1 MLLAVVDVV
10 VVVDEA
16 VDVYVLVE
24 VGIVELVLA
33 ELVVVDEVAEVVV
46 DDVAIVVD
54 EVGYVEVDVLAAC
67 RTDRCRPPETRTQG
81 VIGKWCELRESSPS
95 AIVAAESAPGLSC
108 TGLGGFRLHGLHGY
122 LQDLHHLHRRLHH
135 FHRCCIGIGLC
146 CCI

>member
-1 MLLAVVDVV
+1 MVLAVVDVV

-46 DDVAIVVD
+46 NDVAIVVN

-67 RTDRCRPPETRTQG
+67 RTDRCRPPETRTQRM
-81 VIGKWCELRESSPS
+81 IGKWCELRESSPS

-108 TGLGGFRLHGLHGY
+108 TGLGGFRLHGLHGF
-122 LQDLHHLHRRLHH
+122 LQDLHHLHRRY
-135 FHRCCIGIGLC
+135 IGIGPC